1 MFQCPSNAFKE
12 PAKPVDFFGGKM
24 RVAPCGDSRFFLYK
38 KSQFNYTKLVIFF
51 QIAKDLCLFLGVI
64 IDVKKTIKK
73 AVSFYD

>member
-1 MFQCPSNAFKE
+1 MERP
-12 PAKPVDFFGGKM
+12 DFL
-24 RVAPCGDSRFFLYK
+24 CK

>member
-1 MFQCPSNAFKE
+1 MWR
-12 PAKPVDFFGGKM
+12 GLI
-24 RVAPCGDSRFFLYK
+24 FLCK

-51 QIAKDLCLFLGVI
+51 QIAKDLCLFFGVI